1 MSNNNATIIE
11 RTINYLSNLFTRI
24 NFKNKN
30 DTNIVKVGTN
40 DYFDKLEIEGDD
52 WIKFNT
58 SILTPSAM
66 EPTETFL
73 NEFGETQEEDLERAE
88 LLKQVNIIHNET
100 NYYTDNTSQYLGID
114 EAGHIIKI
122 ANANDSKVFFPYYIT
137 DDGNGNLAFSL
148 IKPNSE
154 NSNGGS

>member
-1 MSNNNATIIE
+1 MSNSTVTMIE

-30 DTNIVKVGTN
+30 DTNIVQVGTD
-40 DYFDKLEIEGDD
+40 DYFDQLEIEGDD

-58 SILTPSAM
+58 SILTPSVV

-73 NEFGETQEEDLERAE
+73 NENGETEENLERTE
-88 LLKQVNIIHNET
+88 LLKQVNIIHKET
-100 NYYTDNTSQYLGID
+100 NYYDAYNTSEYLGID
-114 EAGHIIKI
+114 EAGHIIKV
-122 ANANDSKVFFPYYIT
+122 ANANDSKVFLPYYIT
-137 DDGNGNLAFSL
+137 DDGNGNLTFSL

-154 NSNGGS
+154 SD